1 MTSPT
6 ESQSSVGKKPRKSLV
21 ARAFDRTFWIFFALA
36 GGAGLLCWTVA
47 GEATF
52 LHGFTGDVSLMQYLL
67 PRIILAMFVAGLV
80 EALLPKDKVAYW
92 VGSES
97 GMRGILIATVAGAL
111 TPGGPM
117 TSFPFVVALYMAGAD
132 RGSLVAYLTAWSL
145 LGFQRV
151 MVWELP
157 LMGVDFALLRSLA
170 NLPLPIIAGILA
182 RKFPGIEPRLPGA
195 MESNPFGAAARPP
208 GASANAN
215 GANANGAK
223 MPEAADG
230 R

>member
-6 ESQSSVGKKPRKSLV
+6 DKKKPRKSLV
-21 ARAFDRTFWIFFALA
+21 ARAFDRTFWIFFTLA
-36 GGAGLLCWTVA
+36 GGAGLLCWAIA

-52 LHGFTGDVSLMQYLL
+52 LHGLTGDLGLMEYLL

-97 GMRGILIATVAGAL
+97 GMRGILIATAAGAL

-132 RGSLVAYLTAWSL
+132 RGSLVAYLTSWSL

-157 LMGVDFALLRSLA
+157 LLGPEFAALRLLA

-182 RKFPGIEPRLPGA
+182 RKFPGIEARMPGA
-195 MESNPFGAAARPP
+195 LGANPFGVAAHAPA
-208 GASANAN
+208 ASVNAN
-215 GANANGAK
+215 VDAK
-223 MPEAADG
+223 AREAADG